1 MLAKETRKE
10 TRWWHSPKVPR
21 RGNSRW
27 IVYDLL
33 INERLIASRIA
44 ETMGVGRGAVSKH
57 IKSLLRDR
65 FIARATGLEAHYEQ
79 VKNGSVTGTHKAYIP
94 GAKAKVAQERINHLI
109 ANMGVSGEP
118 AQERP
123 TEATRLPAGV
133 QPTIDLHRLD
143 FQVKLQPDREGGHRQ
158 PVNRSIEGWAALGLR
173 PKTGRR
179 QGFSL
184 MGRPEHRSNWGHWE
198 WEPIETDLG
207 TFKVHFK
214 RRWRSICDENNNEI
228 GVTWE
233 DWSPTVRITGP
244 RVNLSVQ
251 EALTLDDPQG
261 PVGSEVMGIITKITK
276 QLGFVLG
283 LPTHR
288 QKPEY
293 GVLIHDPELAKTIEE
308 RRKTNP
314 NMLEVADGIT
324 ADGSHD
330 LLKEGFVHLDCE
342 TPGQAAAQAA
352 PIQAIDHTMNRM
364 TEMMEQFRSM
374 TDSSLEA
381 IEEHAVRAT
390 DNMSGQ
396 LENQLGTIVQQLQY
410 TMEESIVRMQQRFNE
425 WLDQFAQ
432 QQQER
437 INRVIVRFE
446 QRLQGQ
452 VEEVREGQRTLFD
465 WEE

>member
-1 MLAKETRKE
+1 MVKETSKE
-10 TRWWHSPKVPR
+10 TRWWQSGSVPR
-21 RGNSRW
+21 RGNARW

-33 INERLIASRIA
+33 INERLIAVRIA
-44 ETMGVGRGAVSKH
+44 EMMEVGRPAVSKH

-65 FIARATGLEAHYEQ
+65 FIARATGLEAHYDQ
-79 VKNGSVTGTHKAYIP
+79 VKNGSVTGAHKAYIP
-94 GAKAKVAQERINHLI
+94 GPKSQVAQERIKHLI
-109 ANMGVSGEP
+109 SSMGVSGTASTAKP
-118 AQERP
+118 P
-123 TEATRLPAGV
+123 EASRLPAGV
-133 QPTIDLHRLD
+133 EPTIDLHRLD
-143 FQVKLQPDREGGHRQ
+143 FQVKLIPAPQGGYKQ
-158 PVNRSIEGWAALGLR
+158 PVERSMDDWEQRGLK
-173 PKTGRR
+173 PKPGRR

-214 RRWRSICDENNNEI
+214 RRWRSICDEDNQELGI
-228 GVTWE
+228 DWE

-244 RVNLSVQ
+244 RVHLTVQ
-251 EALTLDDPQG
+251 EALTLDNPEG
-261 PVGSEVMGIITKITK
+261 PVGSEVVKIVSKITSE
-276 QLGFVLG
+276 LGFTLG
-283 LPTHR
+283 LPMHR

-314 NMLEVADGIT
+314 KMLEVADRIT

-342 TPGQAAAQAA
+342 TPEQAAAQAA
-352 PIQAIDHTMNRM
+352 PIAAIDHTMNRM
-364 TEMMEQFRSM
+364 TDMMETFRAM
-374 TDSSLEA
+374 TDNSMEA

-390 DNMSGQ
+390 DNISGQ

-410 TMEESIVRMQQRFNE
+410 SMEESIVRMQQRFNE

-446 QRLQGQ
+446 ERLRGNAD
-452 VEEVREGQRTLFD
+452 ELREGQQTLFD